1 MAITPTTLLATSGLI
16 SGGGFTI
23 NPTMVSS
30 QAIITANP
38 LVTNSVSLAAYAIS
52 LPLAGITT
60 ALSSLPI
67 CITQTASTSTSVTTQ
82 AQAILPGAGTAM
94 GNRNFLQAFGG
105 AASFGSGAAEY
116 AAALAQF
123 SSKSFSDLGVGVT
136 NFIGV
141 VTNGVSAMVP
151 AAANGLTALAAQAK
165 SSSALSSLTSVLPAN
180 TTVAGSTILTN
191 GVSSLGLSLKNF
203 GGAFDLTN
211 PSSLGDP
218 VAFVKTLQNQN
229 LAGKFGINDA
239 IATAGF
245 DPTKL
250 ETVPTGVLTSA
261 LTSVQG
267 NDLNAVINTLGM
279 KPINDLTSLND
290 VLSAE
295 NFIPIGAMAA
305 AGIPAGPSGLTS
317 LGNKLTNLGVQ
328 VDASK
333 LSGLFNN
340 IEVPSLPN
348 LSAVTSVVPAS
359 VTAAIG
365 PNLGNGSGAFGNPT
379 MSDMIGTLAG
389 EVHVDS
395 FIAVKNAL
403 NSLMSSSVG
412 QTLNTAMATMVT
424 ACAVNVSIA
433 SAALPAF
440 SAAVST
446 FNTQLAAA
454 TDLTAAVNAANAGI
468 TASLA
473 QISKENTNLGL
484 AGVTLP
490 SGNTPTNL
498 GTSITPFLSFGSK
511 LHDFGVDV
519 NNIGTSKLLASITT
533 SDLTGEAIQA
543 ALAEGRN
550 LARTALLGK
559 TTPTIADQ
567 AKTTAAALQANLSTY
582 TTGLTVANEKFA
594 AANAAYLANPTS
606 DAQLNLTYA
615 TSLVGKAQ
623 ASVDAVTYTLT
634 SSDIQSVASITD
646 DHLYYSGDIASAWD
660 LTNAERI
667 RRGLTPLDTTRPS

>member
-295 NFIPIGAMAA
+295 NFIPIGAMAV

-440 SAAVST
+440 STAVST
-446 FNTQLAAA
+446 FNTQLVAA

>member
-340 IEVPSLPN
+340 IEIPSLPN

-440 SAAVST
+440 STAVST

>member
-295 NFIPIGAMAA
+295 NFIPIGAMAV

>member
-67 CITQTASTSTSVTTQ
+67 CITQTALTSTSVTTQ

-295 NFIPIGAMAA
+295 NFIPIGAMAV

-424 ACAVNVSIA
+424 ACAGNVSIA

-440 SAAVST
+440 STAVST